1 MTTPSQAR
9 RREPTITSEY
19 ADELREVVRGLAA
32 DAAATEDASG
42 FALWERLAELG
53 MTRLDVPESAGGS
66 GGTFDDLLALTHALA
81 RHTVTTPVAESAT
94 SDWCLASG
102 APLPTGAT
110 TLALLPA
117 DITEP
122 AADGTLTAQL
132 PAVPWASG
140 AHTLLLVPAAEIV
153 GTSAAGPWTVD
164 LTGPGVTRHP
174 PRPALC
180 GTPYEAIDLTA
191 APVNTLPPGAPS
203 PAHIRARLAVLR
215 SAALL
220 GAAEG
225 AYELTAGHV
234 TRRQQFGAPL
244 LKIPA
249 VAAHLATMRVHL
261 LQAEAALNHARDIH
275 RADASAQKDA
285 HQLTAAAA
293 TARITAA
300 STATEVAHR
309 AHQLHGALGITA
321 EYPLHR
327 YTRRLWAWRDTPVP
341 QQAEAVAL
349 GRLAIAAGEPALWD
363 VLTAPAATFPSEV
376 RR

>member
-1 MTTPSQAR
+1 MSTSTKPR
-9 RREPTITSEY
+9 RREPTITSGY

-32 DAAATEDASG
+32 DAADEADAGEPSG
-42 FALWERLAELG
+42 PALWDRLAELG
-53 MTRLDVPESAGGS
+53 MTRLDIPETAGGS

-81 RHTVTTPVAESAT
+81 RHAVTTPVAESAT
-94 SDWCLASG
+94 ADRCLASG
-102 APLPTGAT
+102 DTLPTGAT
-110 TLALLPA
+110 ALALLPA
-117 DITEP
+117 GITGP
-122 AADGTLTAQL
+122 GPDGTITAQL

-140 AHTLLLVPAAEIV
+140 AHTLLLVPAAEAA
-153 GTSAAGPWTVD
+153 GASDAGPWTVD

-174 PRPALC
+174 SRPALC
-180 GTPYEAIDLTA
+180 GTPYEAVGLTA
-191 APVNTLPPGAPS
+191 APVHALPPGAPS
-203 PAHIRARLAVLR
+203 PAHLHARLAVLR

-225 AYELTAGHV
+225 AYELTAAHV
-234 TRRQQFGAPL
+234 TQREQFGAPL

-261 LQAEAALNHARDIH
+261 LQAEAALHHARDTYCG
-275 RADASAQKDA
+275 DASGQPDA
-285 HQLTAAAA
+285 ARLAAAAA

-300 STATEVAHR
+300 TTATEVAR
-309 AHQLHGALGITA
+309 SAHQLHGALGITA

-349 GRLAIAAGEPALWD
+349 GRLAIAAGEPAVWD
-363 VLTAPAATFPSEV
+363 VLTAPAPH
-376 RR
+376 